1 MLLDLNVLHTVQENR
16 GLLALN
22 GTLASPEQ
30 HRDLV
35 SFREIGIQYFEAY
48 VKYYI
53 LRDPS
58 ATVPQRKRRLQTF
71 SAPKRRPTKVK
82 LKECEQKLICRCL
95 RKQLAWSGQTQC
107 PVQGQ
112 QYLELPRALCTPSGE
127 PHKGQKSYATKFY
140 EKIYGDVILSRFP
153 GLWVPDTV
161 VLEGMFQLRWY
172 HEGLHCFLGKKVYSP
187 SSSQRSQGS
196 SYCV

>member
-35 SFREIGIQYFEAY
+35 SFREIGIQYFEVY

-82 LKECEQKLICRCL
+82 LKEREQKLICRCL

-112 QYLELPRALCTPSGE
+112 TPTCT
-127 PHKGQKSYATKFY
+127 
-140 EKIYGDVILSRFP
+140 
-153 GLWVPDTV
+153 
-161 VLEGMFQLRWY
+161 
-172 HEGLHCFLGKKVYSP
+172 LHSVWGTT
-187 SSSQRSQGS
+187 QGS
-196 SYCV
+196 EKLRNQVI